1 MSTLD
6 ARANTRRFE
15 RRRDELVQGLRW
27 PGGAGLA
34 LSFVLNIE
42 EGAEFSV
49 ADGDAHNEAVHEIT
63 HRVEG
68 APDYCMGTH
77 FEYGARAGYARILQ
91 RFADAGLPLTLNVCG
106 RALQRTPWVAAD
118 ARQHGFEMCGHG
130 WLWESPAGMDEATE
144 RAVIARTVA
153 TITQLGGMAPSGW
166 HQAFR
171 KSARLASQRC
181 HMRLGRG
188 RVLAQQ
194 QRRPRRAPFAAAA
207 RLPCQVGKAQQ
218 RVAALARAHEFTRAA
233 DLQVAARDLEAV
245 GGLGH
250 GLQPV
255 LAGGRQRR
263 RVQQH
268 AHAGHR
274 AAAHAAA
281 QLVQLARPKR
291 SACSITIR
299 LALGTS
305 TPTSITVV
313 ATSTASRPR

>member
-1 MSTLD
+1 MTTVD
-6 ARANTRRFE
+6 ARANARRFE
-15 RRRDELVQGLRW
+15 RRRNDLVQGLRW

-42 EGAEFSV
+42 EGAEFSL

-166 HQAFR
+166 HCKGSR
-171 KSARLASQRC
+171 SPHTRRLLREHGGFVYDSDDYGDDLPHLLDLGDGGAP
-181 HMRLGRG
+181 HVVLPYGFDTNDMRFFDRGGFVRGADFSGYVGDAIDTLCAEAVHVPRMLTVGLHTRVMGRPG
-188 RVLAQQ
+188 RIGGLD
-194 QRRPRRAPFAAAA
+194 
-207 RLPCQVGKAQQ
+207 
-218 RVAALARAHEFTRAA
+218 ALLRH
-233 DLQVAARDLEAV
+233 VAARRD
-245 GGLGH
+245 
-250 GLQPV
+250 V
-255 LAGGRQRR
+255 LCVMTRQDI
-263 RVQQH
+263 
-268 AHAGHR
+268 
-274 AAAHAAA
+274 
-281 QLVQLARPKR
+281 ARHWLHHM
-291 SACSITIR
+291 A
-299 LALGTS
+299 
-305 TPTSITVV
+305 
-313 ATSTASRPR
+313 